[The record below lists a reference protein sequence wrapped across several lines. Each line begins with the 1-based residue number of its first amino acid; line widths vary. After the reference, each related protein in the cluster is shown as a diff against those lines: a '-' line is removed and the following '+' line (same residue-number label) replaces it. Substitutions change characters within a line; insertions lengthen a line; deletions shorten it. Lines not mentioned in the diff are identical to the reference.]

1 MKIDIKNSN
10 IMTVWKL
17 SNQIEEF
24 DNPYGIEEYKSR
36 LTNVRHKILV
46 AYFGDIPVGF
56 KVGYAKSN
64 KVFYTWLGGVLK
76 TYRTKGIA
84 KSLANVQEA
93 WVRSEGFNLIE
104 LKTRN
109 IHKRM
114 LIFAL
119 SNGFYITN
127 VEPQLDPKQNRIYL
141 EKRLI
146 P

>member
-1 MKIDIKNSN
+1 MKIDIKDSN
-10 IMTVWKL
+10 IVTVWKL

-24 DNPYGIEEYKSR
+24 DNPYDIEEYKSR
-36 LTNVRHKILV
+36 LTNVKHKILV
-46 AYFGDIPVGF
+46 AYFNDKPVGF
-56 KVGYAKSN
+56 KVGYAKS
-64 KVFYTWLGGVLK
+64 KRVFYTWMGGVLL
-76 TYRTKGIA
+76 TYRGKGIA
-84 KSLANVQEA
+84 KSLANVQEIWA
-93 WVRSEGFNLIE
+93 RSEGFNLIE

-127 VEPQLDPKQNRIYL
+127 VETQFDRMHNRIYL